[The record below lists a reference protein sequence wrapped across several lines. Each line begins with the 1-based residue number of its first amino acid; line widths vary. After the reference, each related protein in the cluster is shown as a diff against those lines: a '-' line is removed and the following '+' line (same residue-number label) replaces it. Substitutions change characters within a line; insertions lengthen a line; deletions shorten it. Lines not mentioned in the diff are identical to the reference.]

1 MNSILFYLSVVV
13 YSSEKYAQLGN
24 NSGKISVVVYMNSE
38 KYVQFDNN
46 SLEISVLIY
55 MNSEKYIEFGNRNLV
70 YMNFDK
76 VSFSLM

>member
-38 KYVQFDNN
+38 KYV
-46 SLEISVLIY
+46 
-55 MNSEKYIEFGNRNLV
+55 
-70 YMNFDK
+70 
-76 VSFSLM
+76 